1 LRKFHLFISIYNEFQ
16 FLFVDRTK
24 AFAILIGR
32 KSFCRLGSIFKEA
45 KDVVAYLT
53 IGFKG

>member
-1 LRKFHLFISIYNEFQ
+1 MRKFHLFIYVYNGFW
-16 FLFVDRTK
+16 FIDRTK

-32 KSFCRLGSIFKEA
+32 KSCCRLGFIFKEA

-53 IGFKG
+53 VGLKG